1 MNVEIT
7 WNEGTETLNLP
18 AEESEFFRNVS
29 EKLATLPIPN
39 TATVSCP
46 YGNAVYDIIKK
57 SGTAFIRE
65 DSNTIVL
72 PGRTTYPEVYLTCIN
87 PQFNNYKYYRL
98 TPKGDEVIATY
109 GRIGAE
115 KGDMYGERTYNYPKR
130 MFWVKY
136 QEKLAKGY
144 VDQSK
149 VYLNTGKKGNKNAGT
164 NTAVVTQDNIPAN
177 VLYRLL
183 RSFAK
188 QYVEAAC
195 VTSHVTQGMVDA
207 SRKYLDILYKRKTVK
222 GFNNSLLKLLTVC
235 PRKVDNVRHLLA
247 EKVADFSQIID
258 REETL
263 LAAMEGLV
271 NDEMIQQSNS
281 LIEGFHGIE
290 VYIATDT
297 QKKQVLEHLNP
308 QLHNKVKNIY
318 RVIPQDQQKRF
329 NAYLKANKIHKVM
342 QLWHGS
348 RNENWLSI
356 VENGLKLRPNAI
368 ITGKMF
374 GHGIYFAPSSMKSW
388 NYTSFKGTT
397 WANGNS
403 NTGFMALYATAYGEP
418 LDVYAAQTFSQNT
431 LGGKNCVHA
440 HAGAALRNDEIVYY
454 SEDAMVINYLVEF
467 SE

>member
-7 WNEGTETLNLP
+7 WNEGMQQLDLP
-18 AEESEFFRNVS
+18 AEESEFFKKVS

-46 YGNAVYDIIKK
+46 YGNAVYDIIKR
-57 SGTAFIRE
+57 SGAAFIRE
-65 DSNTIVL
+65 DSNTITL
-72 PGRTTYPEVYLTCIN
+72 PGTSIYSEVYLTCIN
-87 PQFNNYKYYRL
+87 PQYNNYKYYRL
-98 TPKGDEVIATY
+98 TPKGDQVIATY

-115 KGDMYGERTYNYPKR
+115 KGEMYGERTYTYPKR

-149 VYLNTGKKGNKNAGT
+149 VYLDQGKDKKAAVSKDSNKAVQKNT
-164 NTAVVTQDNIPAN
+164 PAN
-177 VLYRLL
+177 TLYRLL

-188 QYVEAAC
+188 QHVEAAC

-222 GFNNSLLKLLTVC
+222 GFNNALLKLLTVC
-235 PRKVDNVRHLLA
+235 PRKVDNVRSLLA
-247 EKVADFSQIID
+247 ERESDFSRIMD
-258 REETL
+258 REENL

-271 NDEMIQQSNS
+271 DSSKKSQGVDPT
-281 LIEGFHGIE
+281 EGFSGIE
-290 VYIATDT
+290 VYIATDE
-297 QKKQVLEHLNP
+297 QRKQVLEHLNP

-318 RVIPQDQQKRF
+318 RIIPQNQQKRF
-329 NAYLKANKIHKVM
+329 NAYLKANKIKKVM

-348 RNENWLSI
+348 HNENWLSI

-388 NYTSFKGTT
+388 NYTSFRGTT
-397 WANGNS
+397 WANGTS

-418 LDVYAAQTFSQNT
+418 LDVYTAQSFSQNT
-431 LGGKNCVHA
+431 IGGKNCVHA